1 MLLLTDIHMPEM
13 DGYELTAAVRQAEEG
28 KRRAPIIAF
37 TANALKGEAEH
48 CRAVGMDDYLSK
60 PVQLAHLRAILQKWM
75 PAPATAQLIKL
86 ATPVAVPAAISVTQK
101 PVDVKVLEQLVGDD
115 PAVIGEFLQDFRVSA
130 AKIGTELRAA
140 CVAGDAATAG
150 AAAHKLKSAARSVG
164 ALGLG
169 ELCAEMERAG
179 KAGDAEALN
188 TLLPRFESELAT
200 VDKYIESLA

>member
-1 MLLLTDIHMPEM
+1 M
-13 DGYELTAAVRQAEEG
+13 
-28 KRRAPIIAF
+28 
-37 TANALKGEAEH
+37 
-48 CRAVGMDDYLSK
+48 
-60 PVQLAHLRAILQKWM
+60 
-75 PAPATAQLIKL
+75 
-86 ATPVAVPAAISVTQK
+86 
-101 PVDVKVLEQLVGDD
+101 KVLEQLVGDD

-130 AKIGTELRAA
+130 TKIGTELGAA

-179 KAGDAEALN
+179 KAGDAQALN
-188 TLLPRFESELAT
+188 ALLPRFESELAT